1 MGKTEKLGFVSVFML
16 IIVAVFA
23 VSQYDVSLTG
33 FIVAEDFGTDYTE
46 TDDGEKVFSDTRMIE
61 FGPVNMD
68 EYVDDGYLWST
79 EETYM
84 IFEFRSDGTVVLTLE
99 LEEEKVD
106 RQGSYIV
113 EEDGE
118 NINMVFDEHEITF
131 RPSLDEEGVYIY
143 EDEKITL
150 EGSISV
156 I

>member
-1 MGKTEKLGFVSVFML
+1 MGKTEKLGFVSVFIL
-16 IIVAVFA
+16 IIVAVFT
-23 VSQYDVSLTG
+23 VSQYDGSLTG
-33 FIVAEDFGTDYTE
+33 FIVADDFGTDYTE

-68 EYVDDGYLWST
+68 EYVEDGYLWSA
-79 EETYM
+79 EETFI
-84 IFEFRSDGTVVLTLE
+84 IFEFESDGTVVMTLE

-106 RQGSYIV
+106 RQGSYSV

-131 RPSLDEEGVYIY
+131 RPSLKEENVYIY

-150 EGSISV
+150 KGSISV